1 MINEKIRERQQSGRE
16 AEQLACEFLVGK
28 GLRLTERN
36 FRCRHGEIDLIMQH
50 DDTIVFVE
58 VRYRRHARYG
68 SALESITTTKQQRL
82 IRTALHWL
90 QRQRIGQATG
100 TRFDVISLQPSP
112 DNGAEIIWI
121 QDAFQA

>member
-1 MINEKIRERQQSGRE
+1 MIDEKIRARQDTGRR
-16 AEQLACEFLVGK
+16 AEQLACEYLVGK
-28 GLRLTERN
+28 GLSLSERN

-50 DDTIVFVE
+50 DGTIVFVE

-68 SALESITTTKQQRL
+68 SALESVTAAKQQRL

-90 QRQRIGQATG
+90 QQHRIGQATG

-112 DNGAEIIWI
+112 GSGDEIIWI